1 MNGNIDSLV
10 ASMDK
15 LSSSESSPIS
25 NQSANDL
32 LIQDETIEKYST
44 NNNNHKDNIG
54 QDSINDLI
62 KIDPKNRMTTTT
74 TTTNIDSSIGH
85 HPNHNQIIRHHP
97 HNDLN
102 EKNLNHHHHHQ
113 QQHRQNDA
121 HHHHPH
127 STHHQNNQNHKS
139 NVTNHQNQ
147 IPSFQIQQHHQ
158 QSSQILSQQYPP
170 SSTLPNHPKYK
181 SYKLVSDPALRKGAT
196 KLYRYDG
203 TVSSVCSILNL
214 I

>member
-85 HPNHNQIIRHHP
+85 HPNHNQIIRHH
-97 HNDLN
+97 HQHRRQI
-102 EKNLNHHHHHQ
+102 HHH
-113 QQHRQNDA
+113 RRLLVKIY
-121 HHHHPH
+121 PIVMMI
-127 STHHQNNQNHKS
+127 
-139 NVTNHQNQ
+139 VTVM
-147 IPSFQIQQHHQ
+147 
-158 QSSQILSQQYPP
+158 ILSKIR
-170 SSTLPNHPKYK
+170 N
-181 SYKLVSDPALRKGAT
+181 R
-196 KLYRYDG
+196 
-203 TVSSVCSILNL
+203 I
-214 I
+214 II